1 MKIKRPIAAAMLL
14 SLALS
19 YGIAQTKDEIPA
31 WSITASKFT
40 LTDVPELYASYAD
53 AIPAM
58 LNFFCAVP
66 ATRLVPPE
74 EKKARQLLEYAAK
87 KITLI
92 RERVSLIGERDAL
105 YLAVMSEKEKLKRA
119 TAANKKIEAKEKEIR
134 QAQEKI
140 DALLQDT
147 SFTAETLPVIIW
159 KDGQQVFEVPEHTN
173 IAQALKPEKIDAV
186 IEGSIQDLAG
196 YMYVSLKLTT
206 GLAGMPEYQFS
217 EAGPYDSAEAI
228 ARSLAA
234 QIAAAVQNT
243 QPAKVLLTVEPE
255 DAEIYLNN
263 ERLQVN
269 KKLLYLYEGSHR
281 LEALAPDYEAAGKT
295 IEAKAGKKYLLKI
308 KLKKEKQ
315 LSVAF
320 RFIEPAADVFLH
332 TQYFSGTP
340 FQADIPAGKTTAVSF
355 AYKDVKT
362 YMVIRPQKFMQSGQT
377 TYQLQTALN
386 KERTKTKINRRRNVL
401 YWSLGAFYVSLPI
414 FMILQGV
421 TADMAS
427 AIIDRRLDADAEV
440 RRKYRALFV
449 STVVMQGIT
458 IGLGINYAVQLGLYL
473 HAADQSIPKEAS
485 KL

>member
-1 MKIKRPIAAAMLL
+1 MKIKPPIAAALL
-14 SLALS
+14 LFLPFFYST
-19 YGIAQTKDEIPA
+19 AQTTEEAPV
-31 WSITASKFT
+31 WSITAAKFT
-40 LTDVPELYASYAD
+40 LDNVPELYASYAN

-74 EKKARQLLEYAAK
+74 EKKARRLLEYTAK

-105 YLAVMSEKEKLKRA
+105 YLAVMSEKEKIKQA
-119 TAANKKIEAKEKEIR
+119 AAANKKIKAKETEI
-134 QAQEKI
+134 QKAQEKI
-140 DALLQDT
+140 DELLKNT
-147 SFTAETLPVIIW
+147 SLTAETLPVMIW
-159 KDGQQVFEVPEHTN
+159 KDGQRVFEIPEHTN
-173 IAQALKPEKIDAV
+173 TAQALKPEKIDAV

-217 EAGPYDSAEAI
+217 EAGSYDSAEAI

-243 QPAKVLLTVEPE
+243 QPAKVRLTVEPE
-255 DAEIYLNN
+255 DAEVYLNN
-263 ERLQVN
+263 ERIQVS
-269 KKLLYLYEGSHR
+269 KKPLYLYEGNHR
-281 LEALAPDYEAAGKT
+281 LEALAPNYEAAGKT

-340 FQADIPAGKTTAVSF
+340 FQTDIPAGKTTAVSF

-362 YMVIRPQKFMQSGQT
+362 YLVIRPQNFMQSGQT
-377 TYQLQTALN
+377 AYQLQTVLN
-386 KERTKTKINRRRNVL
+386 KERTKTKIERRRNVL
-401 YWSLGAFYVSLPI
+401 YWSLGAFYVALPI

-440 RRKYRALFV
+440 RRKYRALFI
-449 STVVMQGIT
+449 SSAVMQGIT

-473 HAADQSIPKEAS
+473 HAADQSIPKEAR